1 MGASPTAPNRRSE
14 RPDGEADDA
23 GAGPGRLALRL
34 SLMASVFPGVE
45 TRQIP
50 PK

>member
-14 RPDGEADDA
+14 RPNGETNDA
-23 GAGPGRLALRL
+23 GAGHRLALRL

-45 TRQIP
+45 IRQIP